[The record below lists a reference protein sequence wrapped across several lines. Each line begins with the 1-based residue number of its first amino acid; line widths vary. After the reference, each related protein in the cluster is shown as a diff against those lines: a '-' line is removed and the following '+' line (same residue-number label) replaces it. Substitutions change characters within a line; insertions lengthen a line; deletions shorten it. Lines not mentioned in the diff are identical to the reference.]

1 MRQLVSCVVHSPVMS
16 QRSVL
21 VDTGLLSSASRRHE
35 SGQPSTESRQPGS
48 RNASRTYSWASFG
61 MWQRQQQHVE
71 MRAAPHMPRALASER
86 GASTL
91 AYADSCWDIVSI
103 SMCALL
109 RAACSPDPSNA
120 VFLLR
125 DANLAATSRETCRSG
140 ACTCAQ
146 VPVRA
151 SRQDHGWQGLGPRPA
166 FSSATHGA
174 WREPRLSSM
183 TGFACP
189 KCIHLPMPQTT
200 INGVAVAWGLKATL
214 RARRRIEPPEIR
226 PPSQMAASPQPSS
239 YHPAGTTMASLP
251 SDPPVKC
258 FWTGPAPTSTDTPE
272 CHSRSQSRLPTPG
285 CRATGLCAPFANLC
299 PGLCHRLGPHLAS
312 GPICRLSS

>member
-48 RNASRTYSWASFG
+48 RNASRTYSWASF
-61 MWQRQQQHVE
+61 
-71 MRAAPHMPRALASER
+71 
-86 GASTL
+86 
-91 AYADSCWDIVSI
+91 
-103 SMCALL
+103 
-109 RAACSPDPSNA
+109 
-120 VFLLR
+120 
-125 DANLAATSRETCRSG
+125 
-140 ACTCAQ
+140 

-200 INGVAVAWGLKATL
+200 INGVAVALGAEGDAAWPSTNRAARDSAPKPDGSIAPTL
-214 RARRRIEPPEIR
+214 QLPPR
-226 PPSQMAASPQPSS
+226 WDDDGQPHLGSACQVFLDRASP
-239 YHPAGTTMASLP
+239 
-251 SDPPVKC
+251 DV
-258 FWTGPAPTSTDTPE
+258 D
-272 CHSRSQSRLPTPG
+272 
-285 CRATGLCAPFANLC
+285 
-299 PGLCHRLGPHLAS
+299 
-312 GPICRLSS
+312 